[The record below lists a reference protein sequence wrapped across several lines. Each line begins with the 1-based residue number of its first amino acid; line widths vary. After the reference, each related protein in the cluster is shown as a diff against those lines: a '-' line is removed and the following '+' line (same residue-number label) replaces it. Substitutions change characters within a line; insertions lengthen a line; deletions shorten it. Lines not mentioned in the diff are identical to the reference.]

1 LPSRDGH
8 GGGRCQKDESLA
20 YGRFTF
26 QGAYVYSIDAE
37 NGFKLRGKITH
48 LSDEDYKKSGYYYNP
63 EKHVERIL
71 YIGDTLYTLSKG
83 MVKAMNF
90 GAWKRVEA

>member
-1 LPSRDGH
+1 MEVDDA
-8 GGGRCQKDESLA
+8 QKDESLA

-26 QGAYVYSIDAE
+26 QGAYV
-37 NGFKLRGKITH
+37 KITH

-83 MVKAMNF
+83 MVKAHELKIKKVVIIIHNLLTF
-90 GAWKRVEA
+90 Y